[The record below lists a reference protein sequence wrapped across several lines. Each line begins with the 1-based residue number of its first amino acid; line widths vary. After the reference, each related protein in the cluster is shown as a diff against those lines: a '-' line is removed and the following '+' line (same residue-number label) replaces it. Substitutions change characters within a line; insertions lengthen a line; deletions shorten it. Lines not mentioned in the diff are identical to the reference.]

1 MDAQSSSACPSARD
15 EPLSV
20 LREFPQH
27 AKAVERLDEAISYAE
42 STFEHESDRER
53 FVVQTRERLTERIA
67 EGRFAS
73 PDRTRVKERG
83 AKTR

>member
-1 MDAQSSSACPSARD
+1 MNRYQF
-15 EPLSV
+15 

-53 FVVQTRERLTERIA
+53 FVVQTRERLAERIA

-73 PDRTRVKERG
+73 PDRTQVKERG